1 MRFRARPLGDPWIFH
16 KLPHLAKPRSANAE
30 PLSGTSHI
38 SPHHGRSVITGWK
51 PKVTGQHGHPIKC
64 GTPYGH
70 SASRIRD
77 TAFVQARGGSFFKK

>member
-1 MRFRARPLGDPWIFH
+1 MDFRERPLPDPRILH
-16 KLPHLAKPRSANAE
+16 KLPHLAKPQSANAE
-30 PLSGTSHI
+30 ELSGNSHI

-51 PKVTGQHGHPIKC
+51 PKVTGQHWYPIKC

-77 TAFVQARGGSFFKK
+77 TAFVQARGGSFFKR